1 MQTRLLKKPFKILI
15 VFLVALMFAQ
25 KVTAEAIQIKV
36 TQFDTFS
43 VEVAHIEVGGSVMW
57 IPTSKGHNIE
67 FLAGPDMDNLPPSS
81 VMDVSHTVRFD
92 QPGIY
97 LYGCKPHLNIGMLGL
112 IVVDKD
118 LHNINEI
125 LETELSPVAKSVL
138 VKLLFDAKSYQE
150 LDG

>member
-1 MQTRLLKKPFKILI
+1 MI
-15 VFLVALMFAQ
+15 AQ
-25 KVTAEAIQIKV
+25 KATAEAIQIKS
-36 TQFDTFS
+36 TNFDTFS
-43 VEVAHIEVGGSVMW
+43 TEVAHIEAGDVVKW
-57 IPTSKGHNIE
+57 IPTSKGHNVE

-81 VMDVSHTVRFD
+81 VMDVPHTVRFD

-118 LHNINEI
+118 LHNIDKV
-125 LETELSPVAKSVL
+125 LETALSPVPKSVL
-138 VKLLFDAKSYQE
+138 RKLLLHAKSYQK

>member
-1 MQTRLLKKPFKILI
+1 LLKKPFKILI
-15 VFLVALMFAQ
+15 IFVVALMIAQ
-25 KVTAEAIQIKV
+25 KATAEAIQINV

-43 VEVAHIEVGGSVMW
+43 VEVAHIEVGDSVMW

-67 FLAGPDMDNLPPSS
+67 FLGGPDMDNLPPGS

-118 LHNINEI
+118 LHNINEV

-138 VKLLFDAKSYQE
+138 LKLLLDAKSYQE

>member
-1 MQTRLLKKPFKILI
+1 MHTRLLKKPFKILI
-15 VFLVALMFAQ
+15 VFLVGLMIAQ
-25 KVTAEAIQIKV
+25 KATAEAIQIKV
-36 TQFDTFS
+36 THFDTFS
-43 VEVAHIEVGGSVMW
+43 MEVAHIEVGDLVIW
-57 IPTSKGHNIE
+57 IPTSKGHNVE

-138 VKLLFDAKSYQE
+138 LKLLLDAKSYQE